1 MFREVQASLAAVAK
15 GSEQRSPVGTFGWT
29 RSLFGLAVAG
39 PALAVG
45 GVHPQVLAAWI
56 LVVGVLVLRL
66 SSQSVLR
73 SPRVTWLLLG
83 LAGWTA
89 LAALPIPGIRAWL
102 APDLAGWV
110 SEALESTGVAAP
122 PGVSVRPADTL
133 LEAVRLIG
141 LAGLALAAGQLTWR
155 LSALAVAGSGVLVAG
170 VGFIHALTGASKI
183 FGLYAPLHTSLE
195 GRTAL
200 IGTFVNPNHQS
211 GLLLLALFAAAALA
225 VDQFHGSRT
234 ARDASK
240 VDKRHDRG
248 VALLGAVALLF
259 SALLLSLSRGALLA
273 FAIVGPIGLVVALR
287 GRPASRGSSSNPPR
301 RAPLV
306 IGAAVIATGTI
317 VIGRH
322 GALAELLTLFDNP
335 NATWGEKLGPTLDAA
350 GLIGHSP
357 LLGTGRGTFI
367 DLFPLQT
374 PGSTRLYTHLESAPM
389 TVLVEWGV
397 IVGSIVIAA
406 ALGWW
411 VRALREKT
419 TPRDRRPRTLL
430 LLGIAALGLQSLGDF
445 SLEFIGVGAP
455 LAALVGALSRHT
467 GPALNKRRSATFAG
481 AAAVVG
487 ALIVLLMA
495 SQTWIAQSATDRA
508 AVTEETGRHRS
519 MRWRPLSG
527 ELHVLAARQALE
539 DNELEQAE
547 HHAAF
552 GSRTREAS
560 LDARLVLAEVY
571 ARRGDQTRSDQ
582 ALTEALDRLRTPAPA
597 SLVAYILSHSP
608 TPASAANITP
618 QRLRPF
624 SFVVRALREAGAV
637 DHADAMAQARSTTHP
652 QDPTPLLVR
661 GQIAAERRSHAL
673 ALHFALLARATDST
687 SGAAHLAVARATATH
702 HDVTRALQSL
712 DEAPLDVLADYDR
725 DRLEELRVR
734 LLLQRGQPDDCQR
747 ALALAEELLMRS
759 NDEATRKLRRE
770 LVRAATQANP
780 SLAK

>member
-1 MFREVQASLAAVAK
+1 MAK
-15 GSEQRSPVGTFGWT
+15 GSGQRSPVGTFGWT
-29 RSLFGLAVAG
+29 RSLFGVAVAG

-56 LVVGVLVLRL
+56 VLVGALVLRL

-73 SPRVTWLLLG
+73 SPRITWMLLG
-83 LAGWTA
+83 LAIWTA
-89 LAALPIPGIRAWL
+89 LAALPMPGVRAWL
-102 APDLAGWV
+102 APDLASWV
-110 SEALESTGVAAP
+110 AEALAPTGVAAP

-133 LEAVRLIG
+133 VEAVRLVG

-155 LSALAVAGSGVLVAG
+155 LSALAVAVSGVLVAG
-170 VGFIHALTGASKI
+170 VGFIHALTGATKI
-183 FGLYAPLHTSLE
+183 FGLYTPLHTSLE

-200 IGTFVNPNHQS
+200 VGTFVNPNHQS

-240 VDKRHDRG
+240 VDQRHDRG
-248 VALLGAVALLF
+248 VALLGAVALLL

-273 FAIVGPIGLVVALR
+273 FVVIGPIGLVVALR
-287 GRPASRGSSSNPPR
+287 GRPASRSSSSSPR
-301 RAPLV
+301 RKAPLV
-306 IGAAVIATGTI
+306 IGAAVIATVTV

-335 NATWGEKLGPTLDAA
+335 RATWGEKLGPTFDAA

-357 LLGTGRGTFI
+357 VLGTGRGTFI
-367 DLFPLQT
+367 DLFPLQA

-389 TVLVEWGV
+389 TILVEWGV

-411 VRALREKT
+411 VQTLRAQT
-419 TPRDRRPRTLL
+419 TPRERRPRILL

-455 LAALVGALSRHT
+455 LAALVGALSGHA
-467 GPALNKRRSATFAG
+467 GPALHKLRAAVFAG
-481 AAAVVG
+481 AAAIVG
-487 ALIVLLMA
+487 ASIVVVVA
-495 SQTWIAQSATDRA
+495 PQTWIHQSATDRA
-508 AVTEETGRHRS
+508 AVTNETTRHRAL
-519 MRWRPLSG
+519 RWRPLSG

-539 DNELEQAE
+539 DDDLASAE

-552 GSRTREAS
+552 GARTREAS
-560 LDARLVLAEVY
+560 LDARLVAAEVY
-571 ARRGDQTRSDQ
+571 ARRGDQARSDR
-582 ALTEALDRLRTPAPA
+582 ALTEALDRLRTPPPAP
-597 SLVAYILSHSP
+597 LIAYILSHSP
-608 TPASAANITP
+608 TPASATTITP

-637 DHADAMAQARSTTHP
+637 DHADAMAESRSTTHP

-661 GQIAAERRSHAL
+661 GQIAAERRNPAL

-687 SGAAHLAVARATATH
+687 SGPAHLAVARATATR

-712 DEAPLDVLADYDR
+712 DEAPLATLSDYDR
-725 DRLEELRVR
+725 ERLEELRVR
-734 LLLQRGQPDDCQR
+734 LLLQRGQPGDIPR
-747 ALALAEELLMRS
+747 ALALAEELLMHS
-759 NDEATRKLRRE
+759 NDEAARKLRRE
-770 LVRAATQANP
+770 LVRAATQA
-780 SLAK
+780 SLKLAE